1 MARIDAAP
9 ETQLSDRQKLEREFP
24 GKIVILPAGCFLY
37 HRSRSL
43 GNLTKEGFNPKRSHA
58 DGAFYFSDQR
68 SIHSNCV
75 VIIGQDLVLFNFNLM
90 SDQEMEVL
98 EESGNGNFW
107 SGLVR
112 RGFDGRSFRTA
123 DAYVETEDGTHP
135 NEVVIFR
142 NGLAKLGE
150 IKKL

>member
-1 MARIDAAP
+1 MARVDAAS
-9 ETQLSDRQKLEREFP
+9 ETQLSQRQMLEREFP
-24 GKIVILPAGCFLY
+24 GKIIILPTGHFLY
-37 HRSRSL
+37 HKSRSPEK
-43 GNLTKEGFNPKRSHA
+43 LTKEGFNPKRSHA

-75 VIIGQDLVLFNFNLM
+75 VIIGQDLLLFNFNLI
-90 SDQEMEVL
+90 SDQEMEAL
-98 EESGNGNFW
+98 EGHPNGNFW
-107 SGLVR
+107 GGLVR
-112 RGFDGRSFRTA
+112 RGFDGRSFHTA
-123 DAYVETEDGTHP
+123 DAYVETEDGTHA